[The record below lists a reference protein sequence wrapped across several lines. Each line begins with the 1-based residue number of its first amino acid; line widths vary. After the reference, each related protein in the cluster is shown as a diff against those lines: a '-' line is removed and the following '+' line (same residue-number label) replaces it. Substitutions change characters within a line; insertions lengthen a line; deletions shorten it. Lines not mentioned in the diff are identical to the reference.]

1 MINFD
6 KTALVLIDLQQG
18 ILKMDYAPHTAENV
32 VQNANKLIE
41 AFRKNNGF
49 IAFVRVNFY
58 DGKDAL
64 QPNAMISLPAKEG
77 DDYSHFHYLLDK
89 RDDDFVID
97 KRHFSAFVGT
107 DLDLQLRRRG
117 IDTIVLG
124 GVATHIGVDTTAR
137 LSIKLQSVFCYR
149 YDERSKRNATSIP
162 NRLCIP
168 IDGTNHNHKRLAKHI
183 ELNIHFPLRLY

>member
-1 MINFD
+1 MINFN
-6 KTALVLIDLQQG
+6 KTALVLIDLQEG
-18 ILKMDYAPHTAENV
+18 ILKMDYAPYTAENV
-32 VQNANKLIE
+32 VQNANKLIDV
-41 AFRKNNGF
+41 FRKNNGF

-58 DGKDAL
+58 DGKDVL
-64 QPNAMISLPAKEG
+64 QPNAMISLPPKEG
-77 DDYSHFHYLLDK
+77 DDYSRFHHLLDK

-137 LSIKLQSVFCYR
+137 DAYQLNYNQFFVTDTQKANIQKLISELEEYIK
-149 YDERSKRNATSIP
+149 N
-162 NRLCIP
+162 
-168 IDGTNHNHKRLAKHI
+168 
-183 ELNIHFPLRLY
+183 

>member
-1 MINFD
+1 MINFN
-6 KTALVLIDLQQG
+6 KTALVLIDLQEG

-32 VQNANKLIE
+32 VQNANKLIDV
-41 AFRKNNGF
+41 FRKNNGF

-58 DGKDAL
+58 DGKDVL
-64 QPNAMISLPAKEG
+64 QPNAMISLPPKE
-77 DDYSHFHYLLDK
+77 
-89 RDDDFVID
+89 DDFVID

-137 LSIKLQSVFCYR
+137 DAYQLNYNQFFVTDMMSAQNETLHQF
-149 YDERSKRNATSIP
+149 
-162 NRLCIP
+162 P
-168 IDGTNHNHKRLAKHI
+168 IDNV
-183 ELNIHFPLRLY
+183 FPLMGQTITTNDFLNVLN